1 MLVDGPCGV
10 CDKYNLFDYMY
21 EHVHVHAYQLFYD
34 RLIFGHLYLFKP

>member
-21 EHVHVHAYQLFYD
+21 EHVHAYQLFYD